1 MAVLEEAMN
10 EYIGDLTISKAD
22 KTVRTYTCAV
32 RSYIEFLHVES
43 GVEDTERIELKT
55 ALAYIRAQ
63 ARHGL
68 SRSTL
73 AVYAAAI
80 RSFLRW
86 LALEGI
92 ASFGFE
98 AFLQTMERLSEL
110 VGPPGQRIPKVPK
123 EEDVELLFRYV
134 RWRPLFLSDRQEILW
149 YRNRA
154 LLEMIRATGARVSE
168 VCNLYADELDPDLRA
183 ATITGKGSKERKV
196 WFDTF
201 AWTALMEYIE
211 RRGIEGQHAPV
222 FIRHDNAQTDEI
234 HPADPRVII
243 YALNDYCKAVGID
256 YINPHKFRHR
266 YATIM
271 LALTGD
277 LATVQDLMGH
287 ANPATTRIYA
297 QVADSRLAAARD
309 LMEKATM

>member
-1 MAVLEEAMN
+1 MAVLEEALN
-10 EYIGDLTISKAD
+10 EYISDLVISKSD
-22 KTVRTYTCAV
+22 KTVKTYTYAV
-32 RSYIEFLHVES
+32 RSYIEYLHVES
-43 GVEDTERIELKT
+43 GVEDTESIELKT
-55 ALAYIRAQ
+55 ALSYIRAQ

-68 SRSTL
+68 SRGTL

-92 ASFGFE
+92 SSFGFE
-98 AFLQTMERLSEL
+98 AFLQTMERLGEL

-134 RWRPLFLSDRQEILW
+134 RWQPPFLSDRQEILW

-154 LLEMIRATGARVSE
+154 LLEMIRSTGARVSE

-183 ATITGKGSKERKV
+183 ATITGKGDKERKV
-196 WFDTF
+196 WFDNY
-201 AWTALMEYIE
+201 AWTALQEYIE
-211 RRGIEGQHAPV
+211 KRGIEGQHVPV
-222 FIRHDNAQTDEI
+222 FIRHDNAQTDDI
-234 HPADPRVII
+234 HPADPRVVI
-243 YALNDYCKAVGID
+243 YALEQACMAVGID

-266 YATIM
+266 YATLM

-277 LATVQDLMGH
+277 LAVTQDLMGH

-297 QVADSRLAAARD
+297 QVADQRLSAARD
-309 LMEKATM
+309 LMEKATL

>member
-1 MAVLEEAMN
+1 MANINEALN
-10 EYIGDLTISKAD
+10 EYVSDLNISKSD
-22 KTVRTYTCAV
+22 NTVKTYTYAV
-32 RSYIEFLHVES
+32 QSYVEYLHAES

-55 ALAYIRAQ
+55 ALSYIRVQ

-68 SRSTL
+68 SRGTL

-92 ASFGFE
+92 SSFGFE
-98 AFLQTMERLSEL
+98 AFLQTMERLGEL
-110 VGPPGQRIPKVPK
+110 VGPPGQRIPKIPK

-134 RWRPLFLSDRQEILW
+134 RWQPPYQTPREKLLW

-183 ATITGKGSKERKV
+183 ATITGKGDKERKV
-196 WFDTF
+196 WFDGH
-201 AWTALMEYIE
+201 AWTALLEYIDK
-211 RRGIEGQHAPV
+211 RGISGHVPV
-222 FIRHDNAQTDEI
+222 FIRHDNAQTDDI
-234 HPADPRVII
+234 HPADTRVVI
-243 YALNDYCKAVGID
+243 YALEQACKAVGID

-277 LATVQDLMGH
+277 LAVTQDLMGH

-297 QVADSRLAAARD
+297 QVADQRLAAARD
-309 LMEKATM
+309 LMEKATV